1 MVQEPDTEILILL
14 ENLQR
19 ANLVVM
25 MVKCMLLQTN
35 DIWIA
40 SDR

>member
-1 MVQEPDTEILILL
+1 MVQEPDTEILYLL

-25 MVKCMLLQTN
+25 MLYVYALTREM
-35 DIWIA
+35 I
-40 SDR
+40 SG